1 MKRLIATIASSLF
14 AAGVSAA
21 DIYHE
26 LGKGN
31 SDLPTQ
37 SLSAADFVGVQPS
50 TGDSV
55 SRYHGWEEGNPDLF
69 KTEGSGMTEAGKDPD
84 IYKGLGGNSDLEF

>member
-1 MKRLIATIASSLF
+1 MKGLIAAIASSLF

-21 DIYHE
+21 DIYYE
-26 LGKGN
+26 LGDGN
-31 SDLPTQ
+31 SDLPTGR
-37 SLSAADFVGVQPS
+37 LSAADFVGVQPS

-55 SRYHGWEEGNPDLF
+55 SRYQGWDEGNADLF
-69 KTEGSGMTEAGKDPD
+69 KADRSGMSDAGKDPD